1 MESGHRRHHG
11 EDSQER
17 RSPPVSYIQAEQ
29 LTEQEYPTF
38 AAIKQAFGFIPNF
51 FRAQTSRKDLIDA
64 EVGLI
69 GTAMIKEGA
78 LSRRQ
83 KEYIFLAVSAR
94 NLSTYCVTAHCEI
107 VRMLKIEGPE
117 PEQVA
122 IDHTATRIP
131 FGDKALLN
139 FVLKLNHDASSIEP
153 ADIDG
158 LRTFGFS
165 DQHILEA
172 VIMTGLAQFAN
183 TVSFGLGTLPDFENE
198 RVKFEARTAVA
209 GRPSDSQSVPG

>member
-1 MESGHRRHHG
+1 M
-11 EDSQER
+11 
-17 RSPPVSYIQAEQ
+17 SYIEAPPLTDEQ
-29 LTEQEYPTF
+29 YPTF
-38 AAIKQAFGFIPNF
+38 AAIRQAFGFLPNF
-51 FRAQTSRKDLIDA
+51 FRAQTARTDLIDA

-69 GTAMIKEGA
+69 GTAMVKEGA
-78 LSRRQ
+78 LERRQ

-131 FGDKALLN
+131 FADKALLN
-139 FVLKLNHDASSIEP
+139 FVLKLNSEP
-153 ADIDG
+153 WEINSADLDT

-165 DQHILEA
+165 DQQILEA
-172 VIMTGLAQFAN
+172 IVMTGVAQFAN

-198 RVKFEARTAVA
+198 RVRFTA
-209 GRPSDSQSVPG
+209 GPG